1 MNVNPVLLKEIKVRM
16 RSWKVVWLIVAYLS
30 VLALVALFLLLSM
43 QRQLYYGNID
53 TSMSI
58 NVYTTLAVMQ
68 FLLIVFISPS
78 LTSGIISGER
88 ERQTLDL
95 ILCTKMPSRSIIVGK
110 LFSSIS
116 QVILLI
122 VASFPIFSIIFLF
135 GGISMLDIIKLFLF
149 YIIVAVMM
157 GSIGIFFSTF
167 LKRTTASNVLTYGF
181 VLFLLFGTLFIN
193 VFYTSFLIRGT
204 NYDKVF
210 PLSYIN
216 PLTGFA
222 SLLSDQFGGYV
233 MSRNILPGMF
243 ILPGMYIPLSGTSVQ
258 SSTGLNNIPIWQ
270 INIVIN
276 IIMSA
281 VLLFL
286 AAIKINPIKKRRVK
300 RYKK

>member
-1 MNVNPVLLKEIKVRM
+1 MNMNPVLFKEIKVKM

-30 VLALVALFLLLSM
+30 VLALVAMFLLFTIR
-43 QRQLYYGNID
+43 RQMYYSNMD
-53 TSMSI
+53 PSMSI
-58 NVYTTLAVMQ
+58 SVYTTLAIIQ
-68 FLLIVFISPS
+68 FMLIVFIAPS

-95 ILCTKMPSRSIIVGK
+95 LLCTKMPSRSIIIGK

-135 GGISMLDIIKLFLF
+135 GGISMLEVFKLFLF
-149 YIIVAVMM
+149 YIVVAITM

-167 LKRTTASNVLTYGF
+167 LKKTTASNVLTYGF

-193 VFYTSFLIRGT
+193 VFYTSFLLKGT

-222 SLLSDQFGGYV
+222 SLLSDQFGGYG
-233 MSRNILPGMF
+233 MGGSIIPGV
-243 ILPGMYIPLSGTSVQ
+243 YIPLPRTSVQ
-258 SSTGLNNIPIWQ
+258 RTTGLNTIPLWQ
-270 INIVIN
+270 INLIVS
-276 IIMSA
+276 MLLSA
-281 VLLFL
+281 FLLFL
-286 AAIKINPIKKRRVK
+286 SMIKINPVKKRRLK
-300 RYKK
+300 RNKK